1 MSELDDH
8 IRACLQGDADRFEA
22 VVQACEPT
30 VRAVVAAMIPDEN
43 LVPDLT
49 QEVFVIAYRKLES
62 YRPGT
67 DFRAWIRAIARNVA
81 QNERRRW
88 YRRREVRRDYQA
100 DAERRLAEN
109 IDQFVKDLPDDT
121 LGALRDCVGGL
132 QGRARALVDGYY
144 YDRCSVNELSE
155 LLKMSANAAKVA
167 LHRARRALENCVE
180 KKGRADD

>member
-8 IRACLQGDADRFEA
+8 IRACRQGDPNRFEA
-22 VVQACEPT
+22 VVKACEPT

-88 YRRREVRRDYQA
+88 YRRR
-100 DAERRLAEN
+100 
-109 IDQFVKDLPDDT
+109 
-121 LGALRDCVGGL
+121 
-132 QGRARALVDGYY
+132 
-144 YDRCSVNELSE
+144 
-155 LLKMSANAAKVA
+155 
-167 LHRARRALENCVE
+167 
-180 KKGRADD
+180 